1 MRIIGGRSRGLHLSA
16 VGVGDARAHLRP
28 TSDRV
33 REAIFNL
40 LINGGYNDPVSDAR
54 VLDLFAG
61 TGALGLE
68 ALSRGARSVA
78 FVEDGSVALGI
89 LRRNVGLMRVEAQ
102 VDVIRRDATKLG
114 PVRGAGFGLAFL
126 DPPYGRGL
134 GEAALASAQA
144 GGWLQPGAIVV
155 WEEGVAPEIPAGFD
169 PLDQRRYGDTVATI
183 LRMA

>member
-1 MRIIGGRSRGLHLSA
+1 
-16 VGVGDARAHLRP
+16 
-28 TSDRV
+28 
-33 REAIFNL
+33 
-40 LINGGYNDPVSDAR
+40 
-54 VLDLFAG
+54 
-61 TGALGLE
+61 
-68 ALSRGARSVA
+68 VA

-169 PLDQRRYGDTVATI
+169 PLDQRRYGDTVVTI